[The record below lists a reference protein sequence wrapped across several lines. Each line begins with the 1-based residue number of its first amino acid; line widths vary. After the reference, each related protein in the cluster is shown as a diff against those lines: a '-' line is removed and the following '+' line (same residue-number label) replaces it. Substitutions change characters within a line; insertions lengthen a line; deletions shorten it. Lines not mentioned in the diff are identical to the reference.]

1 MPVIYLE
8 HPRHGVKVASM
19 DLEAQQDEE
28 NGWSRI
34 APPGSDEPPA
44 VNMLA
49 RDLDSDT
56 MTLEAPRRRGRP
68 RTVKDD

>member
-1 MPVIYLE
+1 MSVIYLA
-8 HPRHGVKVASM
+8 HPRHGVKVALM
-19 DLEAQQDEE
+19 DLEAEQDEE
-28 NGWSRI
+28 NGWTRI
-34 APPGSDEPPA
+34 APPGSEDAPA

-49 RDLDSDT
+49 RDLDGDT

>member
-1 MPVIYLE
+1 
-8 HPRHGVKVASM
+8 M

-34 APPGSDEPPA
+34 APPGSDEAPA

-49 RDLDSDT
+49 RDIDGGT
-56 MTLEAPRRRGRP
+56 MTAETPRRRGRP

>member
-1 MPVIYLE
+1 MPVIYLA
-8 HPRHGVKVASM
+8 HPCHGVKVATM
-19 DLEAQQDEE
+19 DLEAEQDEE
-28 NGWSRI
+28 NGWSRMA
-34 APPGSDEPPA
+34 APDAAP

-49 RDLDSDT
+49 QAAGDDT

>member
-1 MPVIYLE
+1 MPVIYLA
-8 HPRHGVKVASM
+8 HPRHGVKVALM

-34 APPGSDEPPA
+34 APPGSDGAPA

-49 RDLDSDT
+49 HDPDDDT
-56 MTLEAPRRRGRP
+56 MTSEAPRRRGRP

>member
-8 HPRHGVKVASM
+8 HPRHGVKVATL

-34 APPGSDEPPA
+34 AAPGEDDAPT

-49 RDLDSDT
+49 RSLDDDT
-56 MTLEAPRRRGRP
+56 IVPEAPRRRGRP

>member
-8 HPRHGVKVASM
+8 HPRHGVKVALM

-34 APPGSDEPPA
+34 APPGSETLPA
-44 VNMLA
+44 VNVLA
-49 RDLDSDT
+49 RNLDGDT
-56 MTLEAPRRRGRP
+56 MTSEAPRRRGRP